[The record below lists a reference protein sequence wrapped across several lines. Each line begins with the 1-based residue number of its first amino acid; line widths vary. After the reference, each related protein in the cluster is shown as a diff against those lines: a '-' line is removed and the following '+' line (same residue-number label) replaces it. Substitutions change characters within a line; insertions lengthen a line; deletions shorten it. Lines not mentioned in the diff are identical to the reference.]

1 MNIQVLTPEEV
12 IFDGEVEAVTVP
24 GICGE
29 FQMLNN
35 HAPIVSTLAAGKVKL
50 KSVISSLEQSQS
62 ISDEGNYKT
71 FTIKG
76 GTLEFSNNKG
86 IILCD

>member
-12 IFDGEVEAVTVP
+12 IFDGEVAAVTVP
-24 GICGE
+24 GFNGE

-35 HAPIVSTLAAGKVKL
+35 HAAVVSTLVEGKVKL
-50 KSVISSLEQSQS
+50 KSVISSLVQSRN
-62 ISDEGNYKT
+62 ISDEGDYKV
-71 FTIKG
+71 FSIKG
-76 GTLEFSNNKG
+76 GTLEFSNNQG

>member
-24 GICGE
+24 GIGGE

-35 HAPIVSTLAAGKVKL
+35 HAPIVSTLGAGKVKL

-76 GTLEFSNNKG
+76 GTLEFSNNQG